1 MSARPGRFRAFRPI
15 LAGARLQDRMLACAG
30 ALAAI
35 SVTAVIGVLVEGPGA
50 LPFIVAPVGAS
61 AVLVFAVPAS
71 PLAQPW
77 PVIGGNVVS
86 TLTGVG
92 VLQLVDDPLVGG
104 GIAVGAA
111 IAVMS
116 LLRCLH
122 PPGGAAALLA
132 VIGSNVITSAGPV
145 FALFPVGLNSVVL
158 VAMGWLFHRFSRHPY
173 PHRTAPIDPAER
185 RSRFRA
191 EDVDRALA
199 SIGETFDISR
209 EDIGLLLREVE
220 THALVRRHGELT
232 AADVMSRDIIR
243 VDVHDT
249 PATARALL
257 LAHDIRA
264 LPVLDDDG
272 IVVGTVGLRELVH
285 PAASVGALA
294 STPSTAP
301 AEIPLA
307 ALSLALTDGHAHAV
321 VIVDGAGGLRGMVTQ
336 TDLLVALCRAL
347 TDPT

>member
-1 MSARPGRFRAFRPI
+1 MSARWARFRPFRPI

-35 SVTAVIGVLVEGPGA
+35 SVTAVIGGLVEGPGV

-77 PVIGGNVVS
+77 PVIGGNVLS

-92 VLQLVDDPLVGG
+92 VLQLVDDPLVGA

-132 VIGSNVITSAGPV
+132 VIGSSVITGAGPF
-145 FALFPVGLNSVVL
+145 FALLPVGLNSAVL
-158 VAMGWLFHRFSRHPY
+158 VAMGWLFHRMSGHAY

-199 SIGETFDISR
+199 RIGETFDISR

-220 THALVRRHGELT
+220 THALVRQHGELT

-243 VDVHDT
+243 VDVHDS
-249 PATARALL
+249 PQKARALL

-272 IVVGTVGLRELVH
+272 IVVGTVGLRELVR
-285 PAASVGALA
+285 PATSVGSLA
-294 STPSTAP
+294 STPSTAQ
-301 AEIPLA
+301 AGLPLA

-321 VIVDGAGGLRGMVTQ
+321 VIVDDAGGLRGMVTQ

-347 TDPT
+347 AAPA

>member
-1 MSARPGRFRAFRPI
+1 MSAGWARLLPFRPI
-15 LAGARLQDRMLACAG
+15 LAGARLRDRMLACAG

-35 SVTAVIGVLVEGPGA
+35 SVTAVIGVLVEGPGV

-92 VLQLVDDPLVGG
+92 VLHLVDDPLVGA

-116 LLRCLH
+116 VLRCLH

-132 VIGSNVITSAGPV
+132 VIGSNVITGAGPF
-145 FALFPVGLNSVVL
+145 FALFPVGVNSVVL
-158 VAMGWLFHRFSRHPY
+158 VAMGWLFHRMSGHSY
-173 PHRTAPIDPAER
+173 PHRTAAVDPVER

-199 SIGETFDISR
+199 EIGETFDISR
-209 EDIGLLLREVE
+209 DDIGLLLREVE
-220 THALVRRHGELT
+220 THALVRHHGELT
-232 AADVMSRDIIR
+232 AADVMSRDIVR
-243 VDVHDT
+243 VHVHDS
-249 PATARALL
+249 PQKARALL
-257 LAHDIRA
+257 LEHDIRA

-272 IVVGTVGLRELVH
+272 TVVGTVGLRELVR
-285 PAASVGALA
+285 PAGRVGSLA

-301 AEIPLA
+301 AELPLA
-307 ALSLALTDGHAHAV
+307 ALSLALTDGRAHAV

-347 TDPT
+347 TDPG